1 MCELECSQADDQA
14 PGLSIDF
21 GIDNLGTEAQATRLK
36 ANFQLD
42 LHQTPD
48 VPSQSLA
55 SSLVVA
61 LADTI
66 SHYSSDSSAKEDIE
80 AERRDRARRKSMV
93 TDGVFP
99 GKRSSD
105 HARRGRG
112 NRHLRVR

>member
-1 MCELECSQADDQA
+1 MCGPEGSQTDNQA

-42 LHQTPD
+42 LHQITD

-61 LADTI
+61 LADVI
-66 SHYSSDSSAKEDIE
+66 SHYSSDSSVKEDIE
-80 AERRDRARRKSMV
+80 AERRDRDRRKSMV
-93 TDGVFP
+93 ADGVFP
-99 GKRSSD
+99 GKRSPD